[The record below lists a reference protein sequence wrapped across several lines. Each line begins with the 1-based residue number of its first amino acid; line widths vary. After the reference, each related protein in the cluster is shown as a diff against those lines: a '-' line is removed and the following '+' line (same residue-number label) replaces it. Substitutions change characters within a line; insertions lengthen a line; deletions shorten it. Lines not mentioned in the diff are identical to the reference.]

1 MATYLEYNGANI
13 PIRSSDPTNPVAGEI
28 WYNTSTRTL
37 KGHLYAPG
45 TWASGNPMVGT
56 PIRASQ
62 STGSATSAVCNGGVT
77 STAHV
82 NQTEEW
88 NGTSWSAGNTSSTSG
103 YSRCGFGIQTAAV
116 FLGGQNGPST
126 VYNVIEEYDGT
137 NWTTSPGTLAQP
149 TRSARGTGTQTAGIF
164 ASGSDGDPPV
174 KLNQSYTYNG
184 TCVTATNSVPAARDN
199 AMAGGTSQTSMLL
212 YGGDNSGVQ
221 SNTYSWD
228 GTNWTAVNSLNT
240 ADAYGAGTFSSST
253 STLKVGTT
261 WPSVSPTEQWD
272 GTCWSTITGLTENR
286 QNGVGSGTGTSAFV
300 AGGYDNP
307 NPTQNSNKTELWTGA
322 GPATVTITT
331 S

>member
-13 PIRSSDPTNPVAGEI
+13 PIRSSDPTNPEAGEI
-28 WYNTSTRTL
+28 WYNSTTRTL
-37 KGHLYAPG
+37 KGRLYAPG
-45 TWASGNPMVGT
+45 TWASGNNMVGT
-56 PIRASQ
+56 PVRAFQ
-62 STGSATSAVCNGGVT
+62 STGSATSAVANGGVT

-88 NGTSWSAGNTSSTSG
+88 NGTSWSTGNTSATAG

-116 FLGGQNGPST
+116 FLGGQQGPST
-126 VYNVIEEYDGT
+126 IYNTIEEYDGT

-164 ASGSDGDPPV
+164 ASGSTGDPPT
-174 KLNQSYTYNG
+174 KLSQSYTYNG
-184 TCVTATNSVPAARDN
+184 TCVAATNSLPAARDN
-199 AMAGGTSQTSMLL
+199 ALAGGTSQTSMLL
-212 YGGDNSGVQ
+212 YGGDNGGVQ

-228 GTNWTAVNSLNT
+228 GSCWTAVNSLNT
-240 ADAYGAGTFSSST
+240 AGYNGAGTFSSST
-253 STLKVGTT
+253 STLKVATS
-261 WPSVSPTEQWD
+261 WPSVEPTEQWD
-272 GTCWSTITGLTENR
+272 ATCWSVISGLGTNR
-286 QNGVGSGTGTSAFV
+286 TNACGSGTGTSAFV

-307 NPTQNSNKTELWTGA
+307 NPSQNSNKTELWTGA